1 MVAPSIFE
9 EFLDEIIT
17 SILSL
22 FLLPLY
28 IVLISND
35 YVLGKNSKD
44 LKNIHNLKFIK
55 CYLYIISLSLCS
67 LEIVSISYLFYSLNF
82 WISLII
88 ISVMAF
94 INNVIFR
101 YTCNQSKNFQTIADI
116 ISADIKGTEYNLSI
130 KIFKFIPKLIILF
143 IFKITGSKEFV
154 LKKILLLEFN
164 LNYFDNELFESELLS
179 KHTVWEIL
187 NSRWIK

>member
-28 IVLISND
+28 IILISNN

-55 CYLYIISLSLCS
+55 YYLYIISLSLCF

-88 ISVMAF
+88 ISVVAF

-187 NSRWIK
+187 NSR

>member
-55 CYLYIISLSLCS
+55 CYLHIISLSLCS

-179 KHTVWEIL
+179 KHTVGEIL

>member
-28 IVLISND
+28 IILISND
-35 YVLGKNSKD
+35 YVLGKNSKY

-55 CYLYIISLSLCS
+55 YYLYIISLSLCF

-82 WISLII
+82 WTSLII
-88 ISVMAF
+88 ILVIAF

-101 YTCNQSKNFQTIADI
+101 YNCNQPKNFQTIADI

-179 KHTVWEIL
+179 KHTIWEIL
-187 NSRWIK
+187 NSR

>member
-17 SILSL
+17 SLLSL

-28 IVLISND
+28 IILISNN

-55 CYLYIISLSLCS
+55 YYLYIISLSLCF

>member
-9 EFLDEIIT
+9 EFLEKIIT

-35 YVLGKNSKD
+35 YVLGKKSKE
-44 LKNIHNLKFIK
+44 LKNIHNLKFMK
-55 CYLYIISLSLCS
+55 YYLYIISLSLCF

-82 WISLII
+82 WISLVI
-88 ISVMAF
+88 ISVIAF
-94 INNVIFR
+94 INNVIFI
-101 YTCNQSKNFQTIADI
+101 YNCNQPKSFQTISDI
-116 ISADIKGTEYNLSI
+116 ILADIKGTEYSVSI

-164 LNYFDNELFESELLS
+164 LNYFDNELFESELLP
-179 KHTVWEIL
+179 KHTVGKIL
-187 NSRWIK
+187 NGGGIK

>member
-9 EFLDEIIT
+9 EFLEKIIT

-35 YVLGKNSKD
+35 YVLGKKSKE

-55 CYLYIISLSLCS
+55 YYLYIISLSLCF

-82 WISLII
+82 WISLVI
-88 ISVMAF
+88 ISAIAF
-94 INNVIFR
+94 INDVIFI
-101 YTCNQSKNFQTIADI
+101 YNCNQPKSFQTISDI
-116 ISADIKGTEYNLSI
+116 ILADIKGTEYSVSI

-164 LNYFDNELFESELLS
+164 LNYFDNELFESELLP
-179 KHTVWEIL
+179 KHTVGKIL
-187 NSRWIK
+187 NGG

>member
-9 EFLDEIIT
+9 EILEKIIT

-35 YVLGKNSKD
+35 YVLGKKSKE
-44 LKNIHNLKFIK
+44 LKNIRNLKFIK
-55 CYLYIISLSLCS
+55 YYLYIISLSLFF

-82 WISLII
+82 WISLVI
-88 ISVMAF
+88 ISVIAL
-94 INNVIFR
+94 INDVIFI
-101 YTCNQSKNFQTIADI
+101 YNCNQAKSFQTISDTI
-116 ISADIKGTEYNLSI
+116 LADIKGTEYNVSI

-164 LNYFDNELFESELLS
+164 LNYFDIELFESELLP
-179 KHTVWEIL
+179 KHTVVEIL
-187 NSRWIK
+187 NGGGIK

>member
-9 EFLDEIIT
+9 EFLEKIIT

-35 YVLGKNSKD
+35 YVLGKKSKE

-55 CYLYIISLSLCS
+55 YYLYSISLSLCF

-82 WISLII
+82 WISLVI
-88 ISVMAF
+88 ISVIAF
-94 INNVIFR
+94 INDVIFV
-101 YTCNQSKNFQTIADI
+101 YNCNQTKSFQTISDTI
-116 ISADIKGTEYNLSI
+116 LADIKGTEYNVSI

-164 LNYFDNELFESELLS
+164 LNYFDNELFESELLP
-179 KHTVWEIL
+179 KHTVVEIL
-187 NSRWIK
+187 NGGGIK